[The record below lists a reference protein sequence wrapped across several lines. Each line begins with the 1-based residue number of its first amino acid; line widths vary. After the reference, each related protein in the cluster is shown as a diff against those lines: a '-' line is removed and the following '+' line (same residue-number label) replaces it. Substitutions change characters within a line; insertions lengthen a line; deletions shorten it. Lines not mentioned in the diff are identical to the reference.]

1 MHNGYGHA
9 GAHNAK
15 IAINSYMRC
24 TERLAGTRYPERL
37 AGMRCPERLAGTR
50 CTERL
55 AGMQSLE
62 GLAGAVPPSNRP
74 GPAWPS
80 CHLHSR
86 EPEGRGTILA

>member
-1 MHNGYGHA
+1 MHNGYGLA

-24 TERLAGTRYPERL
+24 TECLSGTQCPERL
-37 AGMRCPERLAGTR
+37 AGMRC
-50 CTERL
+50 TECL

-74 GPAWPS
+74 GPTGPS
-80 CHLHSR
+80 CHLRSR
-86 EPEGRGTILA
+86 EPEGIGTILA

>member
-1 MHNGYGHA
+1 MQNGYGLA

-24 TERLAGTRYPERL
+24 TE
-37 AGMRCPERLAGTR
+37 C
-50 CTERL
+50 L

-62 GLAGAVPPSNRP
+62 GLAGMRCTERLAWMRCPERLTGAVPPSSRP

-80 CHLHSR
+80 CHLRSR

>member
-1 MHNGYGHA
+1 MHNGYGLA
-9 GAHNAK
+9 RAHNAK

-24 TERLAGTRYPERL
+24 TEHLAW
-37 AGMRCPERLAGTR
+37 MRCTERLAGTR

-62 GLAGAVPPSNRP
+62 GLAGAVPPSSRP
-74 GPAWPS
+74 GPAGPS
-80 CHLHSR
+80 CHLRSR

>member
-1 MHNGYGHA
+1 MHNGYGLA

-24 TERLAGTRYPERL
+24 TERLAG
-37 AGMRCPERLAGTR
+37 ARCP
-50 CTERL
+50 ERL

-62 GLAGAVPPSNRP
+62 GLAGAFPSSSRP

-80 CHLHSR
+80 CHLRSR

>member
-1 MHNGYGHA
+1 MQNGYGLA

-24 TERLAGTRYPERL
+24 
-37 AGMRCPERLAGTR
+37 PERLAGTR
-50 CTERL
+50 CQERLAGMRCQERL

-62 GLAGAVPPSNRP
+62 GLAGAVPPSSRP
-74 GPAWPS
+74 GPAGPS
-80 CHLHSR
+80 CHLRSR

>member
-1 MHNGYGHA
+1 MHNGYGLA
-9 GAHNAK
+9 RAHNAK

-24 TERLAGTRYPERL
+24 TERLAGMQSL
-37 AGMRCPERLAGTR
+37 ERLAGTR

-62 GLAGAVPPSNRP
+62 GLAGAVPPSSRP

-80 CHLHSR
+80 CHLRSR